1 MVINTNIQA
10 QVSASNLATSSDML
24 AKSLSRLSSG
34 SKIVNPADDAA
45 GLAVASRLDAQVQR
59 IAAAR
64 SNVGNAVSFTQTQDG
79 YLKKIA
85 KALDRLSELAI
96 LAQDVTKGDAD
107 RALYQT
113 EFSQLQDYVTNTS
126 SKEFN
131 GVSLFNGAGLG
142 VTIDSEGNSFTMTS
156 PNLELTDYTNATDNG
171 TAISTTTSAITALGF
186 IRTAITKL
194 AADRATIGA
203 YQSRLNYTAEQLQ
216 VNKENLMAASS
227 RIQDVDV
234 AEESTAYARYNILV
248 QAGTAM
254 LTQANAMP
262 QSALRLLQQ

>member
-64 SNVGNAVSFTQTQDG
+64 TQDG

-113 EFSQLQDYVTNTS
+113 EFSQLQAYVTNTS

-131 GVSLFNGAGLG
+131 GVSLFDGASLG
-142 VTIDSEGNSFTMTS
+142 VTIDSEGNTFSMTS
-156 PNLELTDYTNATDNG
+156 PDLSDVEYDNALAGSTSIG
-171 TAISTTTSAITALGF
+171 TTTAAATALTHM
-186 IRTAITKL
+186 RTAINKL

-234 AEESTAYARYNILV
+234 AEESTNYARYNILV

-262 QSALRLLQQ
+262 QSALRLLQT